1 MCDKHKKT
9 ASEAL
14 CSLDDS
20 ENNISFGGI
29 MMLINLSVPSISK
42 YNRVSLHDERKKKK
56 TQEIEN
62 HS

>member
-9 ASEAL
+9 ASAAL

-29 MMLINLSVPSISK
+29 MILINLSVPSISK
-42 YNRVSLHDERKKKK
+42 YNRVSLHDERKKKNL
-56 TQEIEN
+56 QEI
-62 HS
+62 